1 MAGLAILSVRACT
14 HTSVRR
20 VVHCR
25 SLGIHEATVSEYV
38 ISAQRTSATIDAK
51 LLVGLRGPDLTAST
65 ARLALVEKMG
75 FGAQLVGLKRWD
87 FFHLVLKAALP
98 PQAVVDGLRKTLAR
112 QSTFYNRNKH
122 MYSLEC
128 RWGKEER
135 VDGPSRPALI
145 EQFGQS
151 LGKRLRAGTDFDGK
165 GDSKADIVNKSTVFL
180 VEVFVQ
186 DDDSAGRDGI
196 AAKLTR
202 ELSAPDGPG
211 KVTVQCPG
219 RATVWWLAIAAS
231 SDQAAVDTARQIAV
245 TTRRDQGLLLN
256 PNYQSAEFVSAGRI
270 ERVRS

>member
-1 MAGLAILSVRACT
+1 MHS
-14 HTSVRR
+14 
-20 VVHCR
+20 
-25 SLGIHEATVSEYV
+25 
-38 ISAQRTSATIDAK
+38 IDAR

-65 ARLALVEKMG
+65 AWLALVEKMG
-75 FGAQLVGLKRWD
+75 FGDRLVGLKRWD
-87 FFHLVLKAALP
+87 FFHLTLAASASPEAVLEALK
-98 PQAVVDGLRKTLAR
+98 KTLAR

-135 VDGPSRPALI
+135 VDGPSHADLVGR
-145 EQFGQS
+145 FGQS
-151 LGKRLRAGTDFDGK
+151 LGKRIDAGIDFDGK
-165 GDSKADIVNKSTVFL
+165 AGSKADIVNKSPVFL

-231 SDQAAVDTARQIAV
+231 SDSAAVDTARQIAV

>member
-1 MAGLAILSVRACT
+1 MN
-14 HTSVRR
+14 RR
-20 VVHCR
+20 
-25 SLGIHEATVSEYV
+25 
-38 ISAQRTSATIDAK
+38 IDAR

-75 FGAQLVGLKRWD
+75 FGDRLAGIQRWD
-87 FFHLVLKAALP
+87 FFHLTLESGASPESVVEALK
-98 PQAVVDGLRKTLAR
+98 KTLAR

-128 RWGKEER
+128 RWDSESH
-135 VDGPSRPALI
+135 VDGPSREELVRR
-145 EQFGQS
+145 FGQS
-151 LGKRLRAGTDFDGK
+151 LGSPRASGIDFDGK
-165 GDSKADIVNKSTVFL
+165 GDSKADIVNASPVFL

-231 SDQAAVDTARQIAV
+231 SDEAAVETARQLAV
-245 TTRRDQGLLLN
+245 TKRRDQGLLLN
-256 PNYQSAEFVSAGRI
+256 PNYQNADFVSAGRI
-270 ERVRS
+270 DRVRS

>member
-1 MAGLAILSVRACT
+1 M
-14 HTSVRR
+14 TS
-20 VVHCR
+20 
-25 SLGIHEATVSEYV
+25 
-38 ISAQRTSATIDAK
+38 IDAR
-51 LLVGLRGPDLTAST
+51 LWVGLRGPDLTAST

-75 FGAQLVGLKRWD
+75 FGDRLVGLQRWD
-87 FFHLVLKAALP
+87 FFHLVLEAAAP
-98 PQAVVDGLRKTLAR
+98 PAAVLDGFRKTLAR

-128 RWGKEER
+128 RWGKEQR
-135 VDGPSRPALI
+135 VDGPSHADLI
-145 EQFGQS
+145 ETFGQA
-151 LGKRLRAGTDFDGK
+151 LGKHGGPGTDFDGK
-165 GDSKADIVNKSTVFL
+165 AGSKADIVKLSPVFL

-231 SDQAAVDTARQIAV
+231 GDEAAVETARQIAV
-245 TTRRDQGLLLN
+245 TKRRDQGLLLN
-256 PNYQSAEFVSAGRI
+256 PNYQNADFVSAGRI
-270 ERVRS
+270 DRVRS

>member
-1 MAGLAILSVRACT
+1 MT
-14 HTSVRR
+14 
-20 VVHCR
+20 
-25 SLGIHEATVSEYV
+25 EAKKK
-38 ISAQRTSATIDAK
+38 AQPSIDAR

-65 ARLALVEKMG
+65 AWLALVEKMG
-75 FGAQLVGLKRWD
+75 FGDGLLGLKRWD
-87 FFHLVLKAALP
+87 FFHLSLASPAKPDAVLEALK
-98 PQAVVDGLRKTLAR
+98 KTLAR

-135 VDGPSRPALI
+135 VEGPSHADLVSR
-145 EQFGQS
+145 FGQS
-151 LGKRLRAGTDFDGK
+151 LGKRIEAGIDFDGK
-165 GDSKADIVNKSTVFL
+165 AGSKADIVNKSSVFL

-186 DDDSAGRDGI
+186 DDDSADRDGI

-211 KVTVQCPG
+211 PVRVQCPG
-219 RATVWWLAIAAS
+219 RATVWWLAIVAS
-231 SDQAAVDTARQIAV
+231 SDTAAVDTAKQIAV
-245 TTRRDQGLLLN
+245 TKRRDQGLLLN

>member
-1 MAGLAILSVRACT
+1 M
-14 HTSVRR
+14 
-20 VVHCR
+20 
-25 SLGIHEATVSEYV
+25 
-38 ISAQRTSATIDAK
+38 TIDAR

-75 FGAQLVGLKRWD
+75 FGDRLAGLQRWD
-87 FFHLVLKAALP
+87 SFHLTLTSTAP
-98 PQAVVDGLRKTLAR
+98 PEAVVEALKKTLAR

-128 RWGKEER
+128 RWGTETR
-135 VDGPSRPALI
+135 VDGPSHADLLSR
-145 EQFGQS
+145 FGQA
-151 LGKRLRAGTDFDGK
+151 LGKPAGAGIDFDGK
-165 GDSKADIVNKSTVFL
+165 AGSKADIVNKSPVFL
-180 VEVFVQ
+180 VEVSVQ
-186 DDDSAGRDGI
+186 DDDSAGRNGI

-231 SDQAAVDTARQIAV
+231 SDQAAVETARRIAV
-245 TTRRDQGLLLN
+245 TKRRDQGLLLN

>member
-1 MAGLAILSVRACT
+1 M
-14 HTSVRR
+14 TS
-20 VVHCR
+20 
-25 SLGIHEATVSEYV
+25 
-38 ISAQRTSATIDAK
+38 IDAR

-75 FGAQLVGLKRWD
+75 FGDRLAGLQRWD
-87 FFHLVLKAALP
+87 FFHLTLTSTAAAG
-98 PQAVVDGLRKTLAR
+98 AVVEALKKTLAR

-128 RWGKEER
+128 RWGKETH
-135 VDGPSRPALI
+135 VDGPAHEDLI
-145 EQFGQS
+145 ERFGQA
-151 LGKRLRAGTDFDGK
+151 LGKRGGPGTDFDGK
-165 GDSKADIVNKSTVFL
+165 AGSKADIVKKSPVFL

-231 SDQAAVDTARQIAV
+231 SDEAAVETARQIAV
-245 TTRRDQGLLLN
+245 TKRRDQGLLLN
-256 PNYQSAEFVSAGRI
+256 PNYQNADFVSAGRI
-270 ERVRS
+270 DRVRS